1 MQWRNT
7 AAGYGVVAIAAHWL
21 VAVGVIGLFALGWW
35 MVDLTY
41 YDSWYRQAP
50 SIHKAVGIL
59 LFLLLVARLLWR
71 WSNPR
76 PRLLGRPVERRAATV
91 VHGLFYLLL
100 TVLMIAGYLIS
111 TADGSPIEVFG
122 LFAVPATLSDLPNQ
136 EDIAGDIHRWLAWTV
151 MGLTVAHASAAF
163 KHHLVDRDRTLI
175 RMLRPVPNDTATNE
189 GDRS

>member
-7 AAGYGVVAIAAHWL
+7 ISGYGVVAIAAHWL
-21 VAVGVIGLFALGWW
+21 VAVAVIGLFALGWW

-41 YDSWYRQAP
+41 YDPWYRQAP

-59 LFLLLVARLLWR
+59 LFLLLVGRLAWR
-71 WSNPR
+71 WGNPR
-76 PRLLGRPVERRAATV
+76 PRPLGRPVERRLAGL

-100 TVLMIAGYLIS
+100 FVLMMAGYLIS
-111 TADGSPIEVFG
+111 TADGSPIDVFG

-151 MGLTVAHASAAF
+151 IGLTALHTAAAL
-163 KHHLVDRDRTLI
+163 KHHVIDRDRTLR
-175 RMLRPVPNDTATNE
+175 RMLRPVKSDSATHE